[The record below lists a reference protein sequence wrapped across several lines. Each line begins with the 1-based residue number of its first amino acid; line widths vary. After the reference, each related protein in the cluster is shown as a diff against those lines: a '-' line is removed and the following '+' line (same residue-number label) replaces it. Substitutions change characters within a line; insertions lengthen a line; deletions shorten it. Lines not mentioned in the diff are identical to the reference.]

1 MERKASLSSRDE
13 RQDGSRSPA
22 GTRSG
27 YSSGDDSFTKGQP
40 RYSLASSEA
49 SDGEDGG
56 SMKRHPRPSR
66 GTWEHGVRAR
76 LNRHILA
83 AAGPA
88 PCAPVKAA
96 APMLDKLSLVRP
108 LGAGGFG
115 RVQLMRHAPTRRVYA
130 LKVINKLTL
139 LNSKSAYARCGW
151 VMREKEMLGQVDHP
165 FIIQVVWTR
174 GLGVRVL
181 NPNPEPLAL
190 PLTTTPS
197 SYSSS
202 APTPTRRT
210 STS

>member
-1 MERKASLSSRDE
+1 
-13 RQDGSRSPA
+13 
-22 GTRSG
+22 
-27 YSSGDDSFTKGQP
+27 
-40 RYSLASSEA
+40 
-49 SDGEDGG
+49 
-56 SMKRHPRPSR
+56 MKRQPRPSR

-151 VMREKEMLGQVDHP
+151 VMREREMLGQVDHP
-165 FIIQVVWTR
+165 FIVQVLRTR

-181 NPNPEPLAL
+181 TPNPEPLAPNL
-190 PLTTTPS
+190 EPRTPDPKPRTPS
-197 SYSSS
+197 
-202 APTPTRRT
+202 PTPDHHPFTLQLICT
-210 STS
+210 YP

>member
-27 YSSGDDSFTKGQP
+27 YSSGEDSFTKGQP

-165 FIIQVVWTR
+165 FIIQVLGTS
-174 GLGVRVL
+174 GLGARVL
-181 NPNPEPLAL
+181 SPNP
-190 PLTTTPS
+190 TPS
-197 SYSSS
+197 
-202 APTPTRRT
+202 P
-210 STS
+210 